1 MHNGSFLTIDAV
13 LEHYNREV
21 KTSPTLYPLLQ
32 QNGTLGIPLTAA
44 EKTQIKAFLKTLDD
58 ETFIRDRRFS
68 EF

>member
-21 KTSPTLYPLLQ
+21 KTSPTLDPLLQ